1 MNYARIKKYDIANGP
16 GMRASLYVSGC
27 THGCK
32 GCFNREAW
40 DFNYGEKWTEEVE
53 NDLIEHLKKPEIKGL
68 NVLGG
73 EPLQQGLPLFLF
85 LRRVKKE
92 VGKPIWLWTGYK
104 FEDIIFKDKDNVFP
118 KLIVR
123 QCDVVIDGRF
133 VEAKKDLSLK
143 YRGSSNQ
150 RVINVKKTL
159 LNGKNKVTDNIYFVD
174 EIVELEGC

>member
-40 DFNYGEKWTEEVE
+40 DFNYGNAWTKEVE
-53 NDLIEHLKKPEIKGL
+53 DELIAHLQKPEIKGL

-73 EPLQQGLPLFLF
+73 EPLQQGHTLLMFLK
-85 LRRVKKE
+85 RVKEE
-92 VGKPIWLWTGYK
+92 VRKPIWLWTGYT
-104 FEDIIFKDKDNVFP
+104 FEQLMKKDDKDPN
-118 KLIVR
+118 KLILNTI
-123 QCDVVIDGRF
+123 DVLIDGRF
-133 VEAKKDLSLK
+133 DEKKADITLK

-150 RVINVKKTL
+150 RVIDINESKRNSAL
-159 LNGKNKVTDNIYFVD
+159 ACGYSILMSEYL
-174 EIVELEGC
+174 VELEGC

>member
-40 DFNYGEKWTEEVE
+40 DFDYGQKWTEEVE

-73 EPLQQGLPLFLF
+73 EPLQQGHTLLMF
-85 LRRVKKE
+85 LRRVKEE
-92 VGKPIWLWTGYK
+92 VQKPIWLWTGYT
-104 FEDIIFKDKDNVFP
+104 FEQLMRKHDGDPNKIILDT
-118 KLIVR
+118 I
-123 QCDVVIDGRF
+123 DVLVDGRF
-133 VEAKKDLSLK
+133 DENKADITLK

-150 RVINVKKTL
+150 RVIDINESKRNSALACGYSILMSEFLVK
-159 LNGKNKVTDNIYFVD
+159 I
-174 EIVELEGC
+174 EGC